1 MVAINMEENTMKI
14 FRQLGTLLL
23 AVLLTIST
31 INTPVFAAETKQ
43 VIYDYEFAITPDM
56 VGEDGA
62 VIVPLSAAID
72 QSFTMTSSHTGS
84 TQQYVGNHLAYGAQI
99 SGAPG
104 NILALQ
110 FFHSSGTKVAEEQFW
125 CNGEYHSG
133 YIPIVSGNSYYIK
146 YLLAYGTPTPIT
158 VHMYLKGVYL

>member
-1 MVAINMEENTMKI
+1 
-14 FRQLGTLLL
+14 
-23 AVLLTIST
+23 
-31 INTPVFAAETKQ
+31 
-43 VIYDYEFAITPDM
+43 M

-84 TQQYVGNHLAYGAQI
+84 TRQYVGNHLAYGAQI

-110 FFHSSGTKVAEEQFW
+110 FFHSSGT
-125 CNGEYHSG
+125 NGEYHSG

>member
-1 MVAINMEENTMKI
+1 MNH
-14 FRQLGTLLL
+14 FRRLGALLL
-23 AVLLTIST
+23 TVLLIGT
-31 INTPVFAAETKQ
+31 INTPVLAAETKQ
-43 VIYDYEFAITPDM
+43 VIYDYQFDITPDM
-56 VGEDGA
+56 VSEDGS
-62 VIVPLSAAID
+62 VIIPLSDAAID
-72 QSFTMTSSHTGS
+72 QTFSMTSSHTGS
-84 TQQYVGNHLAYGAQI
+84 TRRYTGNHLSYGAQI

-104 NILALQ
+104 NILAVQ

>member
-1 MVAINMEENTMKI
+1 MVAIHKEEDTMKH
-14 FRQLGTLLL
+14 FRRLGALLL
-23 AVLLTIST
+23 AVLLVIS
-31 INTPVFAAETKQ
+31 NVNVPVFAAET
-43 VIYDYEFAITPDM
+43 VHTAHYEFDITPDM
-56 VGEDGA
+56 VGEDGS
-62 VIVPLSAAID
+62 VIVPLFAAID
-72 QSFTMTSSHTGS
+72 QTFTMTSSHTGS
-84 TQQYVGNHLAYGAQI
+84 TRQYVGNHLAYGAQI

-104 NILALQ
+104 NILAVQ

-158 VHMYLKGVYL
+158 VHMYLNGVYL

>member
-1 MVAINMEENTMKI
+1 MNH
-14 FRQLGTLLL
+14 FRRLGALLL
-23 AVLLTIST
+23 TVLLIST
-31 INTPVFAAETKQ
+31 INTPVLAAETKQ
-43 VIYDYEFAITPDM
+43 VIYDYQFDITPDM
-56 VGEDGA
+56 VSEDGS
-62 VIVPLSAAID
+62 VIIPLSDAAID
-72 QSFTMTSSHTGS
+72 QTFSMTSSHTGS
-84 TQQYVGNHLAYGAQI
+84 TRRYTGNHLSYGAQI

-104 NILALQ
+104 NILAVQ